1 MPEITA
7 VYISADRSQLVI
19 ELDEGNSDLL
29 LFSSHLENEDSVTS
43 IAAMEGSRWI
53 PLVDGN

>member
-7 VYISADRSQLVI
+7 VYISPDRSQLVI
-19 ELDEGNSDLL
+19 ELDDGDNDLL
-29 LFSSHLENEDSVTS
+29 LFSSHMENEDAIES
-43 IAAMEGSRWI
+43 ITTMEGKWI

>member
-7 VYISADRSQLVI
+7 VYISTDRSQLVI
-19 ELDEGNSDLL
+19 ELDDGDNDLL
-29 LFSSHLENEDSVTS
+29 LFSSHMENEDSVQS

>member
-7 VYISADRSQLVI
+7 VYINADRSQLVI
-19 ELDEGNSDLL
+19 ELDNGDNDLL
-29 LFSSHLENEDSVTS
+29 LFSSHMENEDAVTS
-43 IAAMEGSRWI
+43 ITAMEGSHWI

>member
-19 ELDEGNSDLL
+19 ELDHGDNDLL
-29 LFSSHLENEDSVTS
+29 LFSSHMENEDAVTS
-43 IAAMEGSRWI
+43 IATMEGSHWI